1 MAKEIKP
8 KSKDP
13 YAKKQTITFELPDAF
28 ILLCKMLQVAP
39 QKIFTELAQDIGGK
53 VYITKS
59 GYVSQDA
66 TDYFVDKEFGQELYT
81 EEHVREMIIELGFV
95 RRLIDSFMLGQDD
108 YYGGRGTLREKYF
121 QVWKDRWSAKKKI
134 KPSAQ

>member
-1 MAKEIKP
+1 MAKKIKP

-28 ILLCKMLQVAP
+28 MLLCKMLQVEP
-39 QKIFTELAQDIGGK
+39 KKIFMELAQDIGGK

-59 GYVSQDA
+59 GYLHQDA

-108 YYGGRGTLREKYF
+108 YYGGRGELRAKYF
-121 QVWKDRWSAKKKI
+121 QAWQGRWSAKKKM
-134 KPSAQ
+134 KSSTK